1 MALER
6 GSGKLLFLKQKGR
19 TPPVQPIAR
28 SRALLTPRPKRALG
42 KPFLIKEYHKLRKN
56 NKNQRDRCFAARMRL
71 QGKIKG
77 ACSMA
82 AFRDIKTEPRVV
94 GGGSDLIDSTA
105 PPIRSSSYSISQLSE
120 ESNPEAAFLVSLLQK
135 ELKNFTLEKRDGL
148 W

>member
-6 GSGKLLFLKQKGR
+6 GSGKFLFLKQKGR

-28 SRALLTPRPKRALG
+28 SRALLTPRPKRAPG
-42 KPFLIKEYHKLRKN
+42 KPSLIKEYHKLRKN
-56 NKNQRDRCFAARMRL
+56 NKSQRDRCFAARMRL

-77 ACSMA
+77 ACRMA

-105 PPIRSSSYSISQLSE
+105 PPIRSSNYGISQLSE
-120 ESNPEAAFLVSLLQK
+120 ESNPEAAFFVSLLQK
-135 ELKNFTLEKRDGL
+135 GLKNFTLEKGDGL

>member
-6 GSGKLLFLKQKGR
+6 GSGKFLFLKQKGR

-28 SRALLTPRPKRALG
+28 SRALLTLRPKRAPR

-56 NKNQRDRCFAARMRL
+56 NKNQRDRCFAARMWL
-71 QGKIKG
+71 QGKTKG

-82 AFRDIKTEPRVV
+82 AFRDIKTEPRVE
-94 GGGSDLIDSTA
+94 GGGSNLIDSTA

-120 ESNPEAAFLVSLLQK
+120 ESNPEAAFFVSLLQK
-135 ELKNFTLEKRDGL
+135 ELKNFTLEKGDGL

>member
-28 SRALLTPRPKRALG
+28 SRALLTPHPKRAPG
-42 KPFLIKEYHKLRKN
+42 KPFLIKEHHKLRKN
-56 NKNQRDRCFAARMRL
+56 NKNQRDRCLAARMRL

-94 GGGSDLIDSTA
+94 GGGSNLSDSTA

-135 ELKNFTLEKRDGL
+135 GPKNFTLEKGDGL

>member
-6 GSGKLLFLKQKGR
+6 GSGKFLFLKQKGR

-28 SRALLTPRPKRALG
+28 SRALLTPRPKRAPG

-56 NKNQRDRCFAARMRL
+56 NKSQRDRCFAARMRL

-94 GGGSDLIDSTA
+94 GEVRIF
-105 PPIRSSSYSISQLSE
+105 PIRRLPLSGVLTMAYH
-120 ESNPEAAFLVSLLQK
+120 SFRKRATRKLCFLVSLLQK
-135 ELKNFTLEKRDGL
+135 GLKNFTLEKGDGL

>member
-28 SRALLTPRPKRALG
+28 SRALLTPRPKRAPG

-77 ACSMA
+77 HAVCGISGH
-82 AFRDIKTEPRVV
+82 KTEPRVV
-94 GGGSDLIDSTA
+94 GEVRIL
-105 PPIRSSSYSISQLSE
+105 SIQRLPLSGVLTMAYH
-120 ESNPEAAFLVSLLQK
+120 SFRKRATRKLCFFVSLLQK
-135 ELKNFTLEKRDGL
+135 GLKNFTLEKGNGL